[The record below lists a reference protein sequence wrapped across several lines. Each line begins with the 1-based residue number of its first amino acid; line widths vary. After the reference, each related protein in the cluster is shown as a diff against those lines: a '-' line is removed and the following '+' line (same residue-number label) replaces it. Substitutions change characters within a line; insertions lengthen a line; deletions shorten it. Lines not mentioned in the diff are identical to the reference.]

1 MKIPSVL
8 KNLLTN
14 RLVLNVVGFVAL
26 FNMLG
31 YLIAG
36 KTTPLLIFIVLVILT
51 THFSKN
57 MIIVL
62 GIPLILVNLFVINS
76 NPNIEGM
83 ETNTDSDNIDKEKIK
98 DAIKIKKASEMS
110 EKSSETKENDRPD
123 FKSKQGLPITPLE
136 PTKTNSEESFE
147 VGRAKKRGGGYDIDY
162 ASTIEDAYDQ
172 LNNILGSDGIKR
184 LTDDSQKLMQQ
195 QLQLAESMKNMEP
208 MIKSMEPMMKQA
220 KGILEGMGD
229 NNTGL
234 GGIMDIANKFVGST
248 NKK

>member
-8 KNLLTN
+8 KKLLTN
-14 RLVLNVVGFVAL
+14 RLVLNVVGVVAM

-31 YLIAG
+31 YLITG
-36 KTTPLLIFIVLVILT
+36 KITPILFFIVLVILT

-62 GIPLILVNLFVINS
+62 GIPLILVNLFVMNS

-83 ETNTDSDNIDKEKIK
+83 ETNADSDNIDKEKVKDVIK
-98 DAIKIKKASEMS
+98 AKKIADMS
-110 EKSSETKENDRPD
+110 ETSGEVKENNKLDS
-123 FKSKQGLPITPLE
+123 KSKQGLPITPLE
-136 PTKTNSEESFE
+136 PTKTNTEESFE

-208 MIKSMEPMMKQA
+208 MIRGMEPMMKQA

-234 GGIMDIANKFVGST
+234 GGIMEIANKFAGTS